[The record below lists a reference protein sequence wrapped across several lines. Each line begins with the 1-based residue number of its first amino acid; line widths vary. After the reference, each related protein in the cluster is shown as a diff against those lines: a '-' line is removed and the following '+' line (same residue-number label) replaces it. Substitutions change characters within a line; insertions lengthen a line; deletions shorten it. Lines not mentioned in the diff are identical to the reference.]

1 MSNLESA
8 TLLEKLTEINS
19 IKNRIR
25 QTIIDIGGGDYINEY
40 TEFSSFPDAL
50 TRTFSDIKGMAI
62 LLENIVTGEDT
73 NTLINKDVVKYLD
86 LLNYVVS
93 IQESKQSLVDNLR
106 AKGILASSDES
117 LESLVNKILRIGE

>member
-1 MSNLESA
+1 MANIESN

-25 QTIIDIGGGDYINEY
+25 QTIIDIGGGAYINEY
-40 TEFSSFPDAL
+40 TEFASFPDAL
-50 TRTFSDIKGMAI
+50 TSTFSDIKGMAV
-62 LLENIVTGEDT
+62 LLESIVTGEDP
-73 NTLINKDVVKYLD
+73 NNIIEKDVVKYLD

-93 IQESKQSLVDNLR
+93 IQESKIALVDNLR
-106 AKGILASSDES
+106 TKGILASPDES